1 LELRELINKKNLLK
15 KNVQSTLAKQLQ
27 ELSLEF
33 RKSQKDYLQKLK
45 GRQQRGKGFSIQE
58 DVTQDDTKFDVSFTP
73 EQQKI
78 LEESN
83 VNVEQREK
91 EVIQIARSINE
102 LASIFKD
109 LSILV
114 IEQGTILDRID
125 FNLEQVE
132 HNTEETVVEL
142 GQV

>member
-1 LELRELINKKNLLK
+1 MLYVKKKSFLYINIKK
-15 KNVQSTLAKQLQ
+15 
-27 ELSLEF
+27 
-33 RKSQKDYLQKLK
+33 
-45 GRQQRGKGFSIQE
+45 
-58 DVTQDDTKFDVSFTP
+58 SFTP

-114 IEQGTILDRID
+114 IEQVIFFLLQKNGLFLKGNNFRS
-125 FNLEQVE
+125 N
-132 HNTEETVVEL
+132 
-142 GQV
+142 